1 MTDELAKL
9 LATRFIQRR
18 DVKAWQ
24 FSGGGYHPERTPVAW
39 GDVRAHLSGKKTLGH
54 YLVDADANCRIFAFD
69 IDLAKTAKFDE
80 ETEFRPR
87 EEFANPHSPHR
98 ELLIGDLTRMAEGLA
113 RTTHR
118 MFNIPVAI
126 SFSGSKGVHVTAFVG
141 EAPAAKCRK
150 AARAVLDSY
159 GCFVPTRGD
168 NFFVHDAEFTAL
180 EIETFPKQD
189 RVDGDDGLGNLLRL
203 PLGINRKS
211 GKRSYFVSVGSGP
224 YGDFHEMDPMEVLNG
239 RLPWE

>member
-24 FSGGGYHPERTPVAW
+24 WPGGGYRPERSPVTW
-39 GDVRAHLSGKKTLGH
+39 GDIRAHLTGKKTLGH

-87 EEFANPHSPHR
+87 EEFANPHSVHR
-98 ELLIGDLTRMAEGLA
+98 ELLIGDLTSMAEGLA

-118 MFNIPVAI
+118 MFDVPVAI
-126 SFSGSKGVHVTAFVG
+126 SFSGNKGVHVTAFVG
-141 EAPAAKCRK
+141 EAPAAKCRT

-168 NFFVHDAEFTAL
+168 NFFVHDAEFTTL
-180 EIETFPKQD
+180 GIEIFPKQD
-189 RVDGDDGLGNLLRL
+189 KVDGADGLGNLLRL
-203 PLGINRKS
+203 AGGVHRGT
-211 GKRSYFVSVGSGP
+211 GKRSYFLRVGREP
-224 YGDFHEMDPMEVLNG
+224 RTDFHEMNPVDALSG
-239 RLPWE
+239 TLPWE